1 MPQRAGIQSVEVG
14 LAHRHLLRTVL
25 LVLALHLLALWGWPQ
40 LPTTTATPA
49 QAAMQTRSIAAP
61 APPPPAP
68 APAPRAPPKPKPKP
82 QPKPR
87 PAPAP
92 EPIPEPVP
100 ESIPEP
106 EPVPPPEPAPE
117 PAPAPEPTAESAPAT
132 ATETTAE
139 TATAPP
145 APELPPAPP
154 AEPQDPGLQITAAD
168 GQARS
173 LGRDNAPA
181 VRVPPPTRL
190 AFEVHGEVKRFRYS
204 ASAELLW
211 QHDGQQYQAKQEI
224 RAFLIGSRAQT
235 SVGQLGAWGLQP
247 QRFGDRVRSEQAA
260 HFDFDAGRVTF
271 SANTPAAPIVPG
283 AQDRLSVFIELA
295 SLIAAAPEN
304 YPSGT
309 QLALTTA
316 SARAVDRWVFRVV
329 GPELLQLPAGSIE
342 ALKLER
348 VPQAEYDQQADLWL
362 APSVHY
368 LPVRLR
374 ITQSN
379 GDFVEL
385 QLKDSSP
392 P

>member
-1 MPQRAGIQSVEVG
+1 
-14 LAHRHLLRTVL
+14 
-25 LVLALHLLALWGWPQ
+25 
-40 LPTTTATPA
+40 
-49 QAAMQTRSIAAP
+49 
-61 APPPPAP
+61 
-68 APAPRAPPKPKPKP
+68 
-82 QPKPR
+82 
-87 PAPAP
+87 
-92 EPIPEPVP
+92 
-100 ESIPEP
+100 
-106 EPVPPPEPAPE
+106 
-117 PAPAPEPTAESAPAT
+117 
-132 ATETTAE
+132 
-139 TATAPP
+139 
-145 APELPPAPP
+145 
-154 AEPQDPGLQITAAD
+154 
-168 GQARS
+168 
-173 LGRDNAPA
+173 
-181 VRVPPPTRL
+181 
-190 AFEVHGEVKRFRYS
+190 
-204 ASAELLW
+204 
-211 QHDGQQYQAKQEI
+211 
-224 RAFLIGSRAQT
+224 
-235 SVGQLGAWGLQP
+235 
-247 QRFGDRVRSEQAA
+247 
-260 HFDFDAGRVTF
+260 
-271 SANTPAAPIVPG
+271 
-283 AQDRLSVFIELA
+283 VFIELA